1 MPNLVK
7 ITTRFS
13 DEELLALASSA
24 TELGLVDRNG
34 KPKISTFIRV
44 AINSN
49 RLYKKNIT
57 SIIKTL
63 GEKDE

>member
-44 AINSN
+44 AMNSN
-49 RLYKKNIT
+49 QLYKKNLIF
-57 SIIKTL
+57 INKLL